1 MIDTVE
7 VKEAI
12 LTDNGIEGAK
22 VRKSMEEKGI
32 YLLNL
37 MGSPGAGKTSVLVK
51 TIEALKGEMNI
62 GVMEADV
69 DSTVD
74 AETVEKAGAR
84 AIQLHTGGAC
94 HLDAVMTREGLD
106 RFDLDGLDLVIVE
119 NVGNLVC
126 PAEFDIGA
134 EKRAIVF
141 SVPEGGDKPLK
152 YPLMF
157 EKADIILVNKMDT
170 ISYFDFDME
179 RFKSNVNKRNDRNIP
194 VIPISAINGEGLD
207 EFFSF
212 LWEGLS
218 SLRRK

>member
-141 SVPEGGDKPLK
+141 SVPEGDDKPLK